1 MRSLGPGAPSTE
13 YFPFYSMDLEVG
25 STDAFE
31 TAGKKI
37 PDITTPIHAGKHDTM
52 TKTSIYDLAI
62 ALQYGQG
69 MGSKQLIQFLTEH
82 VQVFPLYSLL
92 KNPKETNWTK
102 LIHNPPY
109 RNWQTILSAGNTS
122 ACEIILRML
131 GQTGEHLL
139 VEQHTYTTV
148 FETGLPLGY
157 RFTQVRID
165 QDGMLPDD
173 LDHVLSTWDEAARLG
188 KKPRVLYLIPTGQNP
203 TGTTQPL
210 ARRQAIYRVAQK
222 HDLFII
228 EDDPYYFIQMP
239 AYAPGNAGQST
250 AQQPVTSVQQYAE
263 TLVPSYLRLD
273 TDGRVVRMDSFSKII
288 VPGARTGWVTA
299 SEQVIERMI
308 RAHEVSTQNPS
319 GFSQIAL
326 FKLLHDNWGHLGFV
340 KWLTHLRGEYT
351 KRRDVLLGACH
362 DFLPREIVS
371 WVPPSAGF
379 FVCTLFL
386 FTLVAS

>member
-1 MRSLGPGAPSTE
+1 
-13 YFPFYSMDLEVG
+13 
-25 STDAFE
+25 
-31 TAGKKI
+31 
-37 PDITTPIHAGKHDTM
+37 
-52 TKTSIYDLAI
+52 
-62 ALQYGQG
+62 
-69 MGSKQLIQFLTEH
+69 
-82 VQVFPLYSLL
+82 
-92 KNPKETNWTK
+92 
-102 LIHNPPY
+102 
-109 RNWQTILSAGNTS
+109 
-122 ACEIILRML
+122 ML
-131 GQTGEHLL
+131 GQTGEYLL
-139 VEQHTYTTV
+139 VEQYTYTTA

-157 RFTQVRID
+157 RFTQVRMD
-165 QDGMLPDD
+165 QDGMRPDD

-239 AYAPGNAGQST
+239 AYAPGNAGQQT
-250 AQQPVTSVQQYAE
+250 GQQPVTSVQQYAE

-351 KRRDVLLGACH
+351 KRRDVLLGAC
-362 DFLPREIVS
+362 DDSLPREIVS
-371 WVPPSAGF
+371 LAPPSSGF
-379 FVCTLFL
+379 FVCTPFL
-386 FTLVAS
+386 FMLVTS